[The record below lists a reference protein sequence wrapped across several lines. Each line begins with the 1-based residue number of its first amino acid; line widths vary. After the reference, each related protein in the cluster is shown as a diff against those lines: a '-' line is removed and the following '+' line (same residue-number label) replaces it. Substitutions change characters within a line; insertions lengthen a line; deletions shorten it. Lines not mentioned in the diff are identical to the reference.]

1 VGLNANSTIQNVVG
15 EYCFVQMAMAMA
27 RAFLFLMYLGAV
39 VDSKLIKLTCLT
51 GLEEALVIKDK
62 AKSYAWRLR
71 HHWVHGVSAASNHL
85 SAHFNGFTY
94 LD

>member
-1 VGLNANSTIQNVVG
+1 
-15 EYCFVQMAMAMA
+15 
-27 RAFLFLMYLGAV
+27 
-39 VDSKLIKLTCLT
+39 LT